1 MLWRYSL
8 KKKILY
14 FSIYVDTI
22 VGLLCTVIY
31 KLIMCKVAV
40 NVISKILKIKKW
52 IKIVKRKSKKIY
64 YLFKKASVHQ
74 YTHWHLKTFMQC
86 NLCILI
92 ANVNL
97 ENLPTWINIECS
109 MKTTDDNI
117 WCNIII
123 L

>member
-40 NVISKILKIKKW
+40 NVISKILKIKKL
-52 IKIVKRKSKKIY
+52 IKIVKKMSKIL
-64 YLFKKASVHQ
+64 LFTKK
-74 YTHWHLKTFMQC
+74 
-86 NLCILI
+86 
-92 ANVNL
+92 
-97 ENLPTWINIECS
+97 P
-109 MKTTDDNI
+109 
-117 WCNIII
+117 
-123 L
+123 